1 MGCMLPA
8 FLMWITYGREVLSL
22 ILASAARDIDGREEI
37 KSPGHYALEQEDL
50 RQWINT
56 ASLQLSRRLTDALFP
71 SSILKAALLCDDE
84 RINIK
89 LSARSDSKLLQK
101 ILTNSQGRIH
111 VCDLEAVTL
120 RMSVQTA
127 TYSDD
132 LGFPNFVY
140 ILDVLPSNSWFSLR
154 M

>member
-56 ASLQLSRRLTDALFP
+56 AGLQLSRRLTDALFP
-71 SSILKAALLCDDE
+71 SSILKTALLCDDE

-101 ILTNSQGRIH
+101 ILTNSQGEDSCMWPGGSYFKD
-111 VCDLEAVTL
+111 VCSNCNIFWWF
-120 RMSVQTA
+120 R
-127 TYSDD
+127 
-132 LGFPNFVY
+132 FPKLCLHFGCFT
-140 ILDVLPSNSWFSLR
+140 I
-154 M
+154 